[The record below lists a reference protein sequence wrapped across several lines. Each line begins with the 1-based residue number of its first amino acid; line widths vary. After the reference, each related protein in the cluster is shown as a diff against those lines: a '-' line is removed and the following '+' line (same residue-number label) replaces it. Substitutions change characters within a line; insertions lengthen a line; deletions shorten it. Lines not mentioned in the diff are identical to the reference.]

1 MIRTR
6 KREHITP
13 VLNSLSRIAVKYRS
27 KYEILTVPRT
37 RGVTCGQAAATVR
50 NNQNTRC
57 LQEKGEDKPDGI
69 IEYKTKSAFIDWK
82 AKHKKEWLVN
92 KRAVEAYERWSKKF
106 ELPVIIAF
114 FVFDSNNNLLEKR
127 FAFLGKHNY
136 FVSKGKQWDKNQTV
150 EFENDLPEF
159 NKAEILNYLL

>member
-1 MIRTR
+1 M
-6 KREHITP
+6 KNLDFQP
-13 VLNSLSRIAVKYRS
+13 S
-27 KYEILTVPRT
+27 KSKAEFHKNYKLHDLAEWHGKNLLEQWGIGYSEFGKDNRFEKVW
-37 RGVTCGQAAATVR
+37 
-50 NNQNTRC
+50 
-57 LQEKGEDKPDGI
+57 EKGEDKPDGI

-82 AKHKKEWLVN
+82 AKHKNEWLVN
-92 KRAVEAYERWSKKF
+92 KRAVEAYEKWSKKF

-114 FVFDSNNNLLEKR
+114 FVFDSNNKLLEKR
-127 FAFLGKHNY
+127 FAFLYKHNY